1 MIQGRLNT
9 IEPMLSDASSA
20 FVQGW
25 AAMAGLIVAIGAQN
39 AFVLRQGL
47 LRAHV
52 APVVAL
58 CAASDALL
66 VFAGVFGLGQ
76 VLQAA
81 PALMVPLR
89 WAGATYLLWFGAQAA
104 RRAWNGTSALAAGG
118 GAQGRAAVLLTT
130 AALTWLNPHVWL
142 DTVLLIGALGA
153 QQAQRGAFA
162 TGAATASLMWFTV
175 LGVGAAVLAPRLA
188 QPRTW
193 RCIDT
198 LVALAMAAVA
208 WQLLKA

>member
-1 MIQGRLNT
+1 MYRPRLTT
-9 IEPMLSDASSA
+9 IKPMLSNASSA
-20 FVQGW
+20 FIQGW

-66 VFAGVFGLGQ
+66 VFAGVFGLGR

-89 WAGATYLLWFGAQAA
+89 WAGAVYLLWFGAQAA
-104 RRAWNGTSALAAGG
+104 RRAWSGSSGLAAG
-118 GAQGRAAVLLTT
+118 AALQGRGAVLLTT

-153 QQAQRGAFA
+153 QHAQRGAFA
-162 TGAATASLMWFTV
+162 TGAAAASLMWFAS
-175 LGVGAAVLAPRLA
+175 LGAGAVALAPRLA

-198 LVALAMAAVA
+198 AVALAMAAVA
-208 WQLLKA
+208 WQLLEP